1 MPHDDPS
8 KRNYGKTGKDAE
20 GKLHG
25 SSEYKKKRA
34 ARDKARRK
42 ALREG
47 RVKKG
52 DGKHIHHKDG
62 DPFNDSP
69 GNLVILSASENQR
82 RGHPSKGSKKKKK
95 EKEQPTLESLRIMV
109 VGKAFPKSKRTRGD

>member
-34 ARDKARRK
+34 ARNKARRK

-82 RGHPSKGSKKKKK
+82 RGHPSKGSKKKK